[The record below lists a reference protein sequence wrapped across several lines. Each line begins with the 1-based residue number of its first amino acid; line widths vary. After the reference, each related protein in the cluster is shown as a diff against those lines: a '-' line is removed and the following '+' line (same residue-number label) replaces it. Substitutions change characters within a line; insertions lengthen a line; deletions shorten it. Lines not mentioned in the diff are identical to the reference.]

1 MSFFKNLFKNKDG
14 RLTYGTIT
22 PSNQQYMGGGAG
34 DNVNIVDN
42 NYRQDPMPP
51 RDFRDPFTQPQGI
64 QTLVNT
70 YRPPTNLI
78 QQSQQ
83 QQQRNM
89 EVANTA
95 QDLANQQAN
104 AFASLLGT
112 SGGDTGGGDTG
123 GGNTGGGT
131 TGGGTTGGGTT
142 GGGTTGGGTTGG
154 GGTGG
159 GGTGGGGTGGGGTG
173 GGGTDDTITD
183 EQARQDIIDEIR
195 RKREQDRLPPER
207 PPYVPPPFVPPMD
220 TPIVP
225 PITPPY
231 VPPISPPFVPPMD
244 PPFVPPR
251 ETPLIPLISGL
262 EDRDAMR
269 DELFIQRMGMSNPMS
284 NPTMEPVRMNNRVS
298 TPTFEPVRFGIEN
311 LDPFKRRV

>member
-1 MSFFKNLFKNKDG
+1 MSFFKNLFKNPNG

-123 GGNTGGGT
+123 GGD
-131 TGGGTTGGGTT
+131 
-142 GGGTTGGGTTGG
+142 
-154 GGTGG
+154 
-159 GGTGGGGTGGGGTG
+159 TGGGGTG

>member
-1 MSFFKNLFKNKDG
+1 MSFFKNLFKNPNG

-42 NYRQDPMPP
+42 NYRRDPMPP
-51 RDFRDPFTQPQGI
+51 RDFRDPLTQPQGI

-95 QDLANQQAN
+95 QGLANQQAN

-112 SGGDTGGGDTG
+112 GGGDTGGGDTG
-123 GGNTGGGT
+123 GGN
-131 TGGGTTGGGTT
+131 
-142 GGGTTGGGTTGG
+142 TGG

-159 GGTGGGGTGGGGTG
+159 GGTGGGGTGGGGT
-173 GGGTDDTITD
+173 TD
-183 EQARQDIIDEIR
+183 EQDRQDIIDEIR
-195 RKREQDRLPPER
+195 RRREQDRLLPER
-207 PPYVPPPFVPPMD
+207 PPYVPPMDTPFVPPMDTPFVPPFVPPMD
-220 TPIVP
+220 TPRD
-225 PITPPY
+225 T
-231 VPPISPPFVPPMD
+231 PFVPFNSLPIM
-244 PPFVPPR
+244 
-251 ETPLIPLISGL
+251 PLISGL

-269 DELFIQRMGMSNPMS
+269 NEMSIQRMGNNMFD
-284 NPTMEPVRMNNRVS
+284 PVRVGIGNLNPFNRR
-298 TPTFEPVRFGIEN
+298 T
-311 LDPFKRRV
+311 

>member
-123 GGNTGGGT
+123 GGD
-131 TGGGTTGGGTT
+131 
-142 GGGTTGGGTTGG
+142 
-154 GGTGG
+154 
-159 GGTGGGGTGGGGTG
+159 TG

-311 LDPFKRRV
+311 LDPFNRRT